1 MRLADRNGCAGHV
14 RTHEDALADHHLP
27 LAVSMGEPA
36 GIGPD
41 LILRLYANRVEL
53 GLPPFIVY
61 GHLDFL
67 RARAARLRLP
77 VAMAECSPLEANAR
91 FAETLPIVHVEGLVP
106 DKPGDPTALSGKVVI
121 EAIAQA
127 VEASLTGGCRG
138 LVTAPIHKAALYS
151 AGFKYPGHTEYL
163 AALCA
168 QGGQVPMPVMMLAH
182 DGLRVVPAT
191 IHVPISK
198 VPSLITF
205 ELIVTTGRIVAQSLR
220 TRFGIPEPRI
230 GFAGLNPHASE
241 GGTIGTE
248 DYDIV
253 GPAIAQ
259 LQHEGIL
266 AEGPMP
272 ADTLFHLPHWRR
284 YDAVV
289 AMYHDQALI
298 PIKTVAF
305 DEAVNVTLGLP
316 IVRTSPDHGTA
327 FDLAGSG
334 KGSHASFLNAIRL
347 ADQLTSGVLQHA
359 AA

>member
-1 MRLADRNGCAGHV
+1 LADN
-14 RTHEDALADHHLP
+14 HLP

-61 GHLDFL
+61 GHIDFL
-67 RARAARLRLP
+67 RARATRLRLP
-77 VAMAECSPLEANAR
+77 VAMVESTPHEAAAQ
-91 FAETLPIVHVEGLVP
+91 FAEALPIVHIEGLVP

-121 EAIAQA
+121 EAISRA
-127 VEASLTGGCRG
+127 VADTLTGSCRAI
-138 LVTAPIHKAALYS
+138 VTAPIHKAALYS
-151 AGFKYPGHTEYL
+151 AGFKYPGHTEFL

-168 QGGQVPMPVMMLAH
+168 KGGTAPAPVMMLAH
-182 DGLRVVPAT
+182 EGLRVIPAT
-191 IHVPISK
+191 IHVPISE
-198 VPSLITF
+198 VPSLVTF
-205 ELIVTTGRIVAQSLR
+205 ELVVTTGRIVAHSLR
-220 TRFGIPEPRI
+220 TRFGIAEPRI

-241 GGTIGTE
+241 GGNIGTE
-248 DYDIV
+248 DYDVV
-253 GPAIAQ
+253 GPAIAH

-272 ADTLFHLPHWRR
+272 ADTLFHLPHWRK
-284 YDAVV
+284 YDAVI

-305 DEAVNVTLGLP
+305 DQAVNVTLGLP

-334 KGSHASFLNAIRL
+334 RGSDASFLNAIRL
-347 ADQLTSGVLQHA
+347 ADELTSGVLQQQSA
-359 AA
+359 AQ

>member
-1 MRLADRNGCAGHV
+1 MADTLA
-14 RTHEDALADHHLP
+14 P

-41 LILRLYANRVEL
+41 LILRLFAKRAEL

-61 GHLDFL
+61 GHIDFL

-77 VAMAECSPLEANAR
+77 LAMVESTPLEAANR
-91 FAETLPIVHVEGLVP
+91 FAEALPVLHVDGLVP
-106 DKPGDPTALSGKVVI
+106 DKPGDPTPLSGKVVI
-121 EAIAQA
+121 EAISRA
-127 VEASLTGGCRG
+127 VSDSLTGACRAI
-138 LVTAPIHKAALYS
+138 VTAPIHKAALYS
-151 AGFKYPGHTEYL
+151 AGFKYPGHTEFL

-168 QGGQVPMPVMMLAH
+168 QGGVAPTPVMMLAH
-182 DGLRVVPAT
+182 EALRVIPAT
-191 IHVPISK
+191 IHVPISA
-198 VPSLITF
+198 VPALVTF
-205 ELIVTTGRIVAQSLR
+205 ELVVSTGRIVAHSLR
-220 TRFGIPEPRI
+220 TRFGIAEPRI

-241 GGTIGTE
+241 GGNIGTE

-272 ADTLFHLPHWRR
+272 ADTLFHLPHWRK
-284 YDAVV
+284 YDAVI

-305 DEAVNVTLGLP
+305 DQAVNVTLGLP

-327 FDLAGSG
+327 FDLAGTG
-334 KGSHASFLNAIRL
+334 KGSDASFLNAIRL
-347 ADQLTSGVLQHA
+347 ADELTGGVVQRA
-359 AA
+359 AAQ

>member
-1 MRLADRNGCAGHV
+1 MAD
-14 RTHEDALADHHLP
+14 TLSP

-41 LILRLYANRVEL
+41 LILRLYANRAEL

-67 RARAARLRLP
+67 RARAARLQLP
-77 VAMAECSPLEANAR
+77 VTLVESAPREAASR
-91 FAETLPIVHVEGLVP
+91 FGEALPVVHVEGLVP

-121 EAIAQA
+121 EAISRA
-127 VEASLTGGCRG
+127 VDASLTGACRAI
-138 LVTAPIHKAALYS
+138 VTAPIHKAVLYS
-151 AGFKYPGHTEYL
+151 AGFKYPGHTEFL

-168 QGGQVPMPVMMLAH
+168 QGGAAPTPVMMLAH
-182 DGLRVVPAT
+182 DTLRVIPAT
-191 IHVPISK
+191 IHVPISA
-198 VPSLITF
+198 VPSLVTF
-205 ELIVTTGRIVAQSLR
+205 ELVASTGRIVAHSLR
-220 TRFGIPEPRI
+220 IRFGIAEPRI

-241 GGTIGTE
+241 GGNIGTE
-248 DYDIV
+248 DFDVV

-272 ADTLFHLPHWRR
+272 ADTLFHLPHWRK
-284 YDAVV
+284 YDAVI

-305 DEAVNVTLGLP
+305 DQAVNVTLGLP

-327 FDLAGSG
+327 FDLAGTG
-334 KGSHASFLNAIRL
+334 KGSDASFLNAIRL
-347 ADQLTSGVLQHA
+347 ADELTGGVAQRA
-359 AA
+359 AVQ